1 MLHLLIG
8 GLILPEAHS
17 RKWTSTLP
25 DLSKIFFSKNSL
37 TALNLY
43 PTSSPAFYNLST
55 SVFWYQIVP
64 YLMMLLG
71 RCLLLLL
78 FLCLVFDRRKLKIKK
93 QNEATLYS
101 CSQVAEKVVRHSELS
116 VYNPPL
122 CYGHPLKSMKLIV
135 IFF

>member
-1 MLHLLIG
+1 MNFD
-8 GLILPEAHS
+8 PS
-17 RKWTSTLP
+17 RSLQ
-25 DLSKIFFSKNSL
+25 IFFSKNSL

-43 PTSSPAFYNLST
+43 PTCSPAFYNLST

-101 CSQVAEKVVRHSELS
+101 CSQVSEKVVRHSELS